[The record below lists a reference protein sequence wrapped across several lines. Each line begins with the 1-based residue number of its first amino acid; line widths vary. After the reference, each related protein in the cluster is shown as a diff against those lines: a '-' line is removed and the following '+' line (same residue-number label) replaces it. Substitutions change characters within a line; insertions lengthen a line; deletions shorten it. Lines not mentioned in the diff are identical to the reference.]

1 MAVEKGNKN
10 KLLKGLTEHDIL
22 TWEEEKSRYQRK
34 VGRKVTDL
42 EFLRHLLVRSS
53 RPVITKKEGVT
64 TSFLTGQGPI
74 YDKQP
79 DYIPSRSQTRQR
91 SVR

>member
-1 MAVEKGNKN
+1 MVVEKGNKN

-22 TWEEEKSRYQRK
+22 AWEEEKSRYQRK
-34 VGRKVTDL
+34 VGRKATDL
-42 EFLRHLLVRSS
+42 EFLRHLLVRAS
-53 RPVITKKEGVT
+53 RPVITRKEGVT

-74 YDKQP
+74 YDKKP
-79 DYIPSRSQTRQR
+79 E